1 MIHALK
7 LGFCRFHKL
16 AFHALRIRFSLYFLG
31 VKYNIFHVKFI
42 TTRSAQLPT
51 FLLNAN
57 QETDNNIFFDV
68 SANLSVIQIHL
79 KRLFKVAPCFRQPF
93 FSPLKDKNLEVDDT
107 VEASKFSIHVE
118 VERNSSPSSSPNP
131 DYIWK

>member
-16 AFHALRIRFSLYFLG
+16 AFHALRIRFSLYFFG

-131 DYIWK
+131 DYI

>member
-16 AFHALRIRFSLYFLG
+16 AFHALRIRFSLYFFG
-31 VKYNIFHVKFI
+31 VKYNIFPVKFI